1 MEFPLLQLQR
11 RRCEKHGGLGAQSR
25 ESRTAQREIQGLRVA
40 EVWKTLEIPQKP
52 KESVPGIVV
61 GPSPALLPPK
71 AMPGPKPSTSDH
83 DSDDRKASTGPSSGA
98 VAEEERKGSG
108 KVGKAAAREA
118 MDAKAVAE
126 EARKERSR
134 AKEVLAEEARKERS
148 RAKEALADEART
160 LHAWAKK
167 AAARLGL
174 CEAVEANNVDALRVT
189 INEGMKV
196 ALPAEDLEEAMEPL
210 ERKRSDAICG
220 RFGSNA
226 PRDPMPSAGVLDL
239 RGRSSGSGAGRE
251 RTRSA
256 APKPSPSTSRARP
269 VFSFRPASG
278 AVAAQP
284 ATKPS
289 TSRTS
294 TPRATLSLARGV
306 APSVA
311 VAPPIC
317 RFCPSPPVL
326 RSPSP
331 PGRLCP
337 SPPVLR
343 SPSPPGRLCPSPPVV
358 RRKRKREP

>member
-1 MEFPLLQLQR
+1 MVTFLPWLPFPAFPPPDVPCPPLPA
-11 RRCEKHGGLGAQSR
+11 CEDHLPLPPKAMLAPPASYPPAQSR

-98 VAEEERKGSG
+98 VAEVERKGSG

-118 MDAKAVAE
+118 MDAKAV
-126 EARKERSR
+126 
-134 AKEVLAEEARKERS
+134 AEEARKERS

-196 ALPAEDLEEAMEPL
+196 ALPAEDLEEAMEAL

-220 RFGSNA
+220 RSGSNA

-256 APKPSPSTSRARP
+256 APKPSTSRARP
-269 VFSFRPASG
+269 VFRPASG

-284 ATKPS
+284 AAKPS

-331 PGRLCP
+331 PGRL
-337 SPPVLR
+337 R
-343 SPSPPGRLCPSPPVV
+343 PSPPVV

>member
-1 MEFPLLQLQR
+1 MLAPPASYPP
-11 RRCEKHGGLGAQSR
+11 AQSR

-134 AKEVLAEEARKERS
+134 AKE
-148 RAKEALADEART
+148 ALADEART
-160 LHAWAKK
+160 LRAWAKK

-174 CEAVEANNVDALRVT
+174 CEAVEANNVDALRVA

-326 RSPSP
+326 RSPSS

-343 SPSPPGRLCPSPPVV
+343 SPLPPGRLCPSPPVV